1 MANDTEKKVTTG
13 LDQASNRK
21 EAEYDLVTALLE
33 ATEYETDEDNITETE
48 IKRNGKFFF
57 SFSLHPLSEPTVR
70 QARKAAT
77 KYMKNPQGKNLP
89 PIEKEFD
96 SSKFNSQLIYLAT
109 VPEDQKTI
117 WSNKAVME
125 KYDLMEPW
133 ESVDKLLTVGEKRR
147 VADLVISISG
157 LDDDEYGEDQID
169 QVEYAKN

>member
-1 MANDTEKKVTTG
+1 MATEIEKKVTTG
-13 LDQASNRK
+13 LEQATNRK

-33 ATEYETDEDNITETE
+33 ATEYETDDDNITEAE
-48 IKRNGKFFF
+48 IKRNGKFLF
-57 SFSLHPLSEPTVR
+57 SVRLHPISEPTVR

-96 SSKFNSQLIYLAT
+96 SSKFNSQMIYLAT

-117 WSNKAVME
+117 WGNKAVME

-133 ESVDKLLTVGEKRR
+133 ETVDKLLTVGEKRR
-147 VADLVISISG
+147 LADLVTSISG
-157 LDDDEYGEDQID
+157 LDDDDDEEVD